1 MQEIN
6 TKGYLVR
13 KLSTT
18 YLNVSDT
25 YILPPVRKLGL
36 MLRANLT
43 ESDRLRAKIAEETKT
58 ASSEMNSILKT
69 QQREFLD
76 SMRKRRDELEAIY
89 QPIIEHIPEERQRAI
104 EEEVKA
110 VTAQVPPTIIE
121 RRTKENRQ
129 IDGIRGS
136 MEFFLDI

>member
-1 MQEIN
+1 
-6 TKGYLVR
+6 
-13 KLSTT
+13 
-18 YLNVSDT
+18 
-25 YILPPVRKLGL
+25 

>member
-1 MQEIN
+1 M
-6 TKGYLVR
+6 
-13 KLSTT
+13 STT
-18 YLNVSDT
+18 YLNVSNT
-25 YILPPVRKLGL
+25 NILPSVRLLGQ
-36 MLRANLT
+36 MLQADHE
-43 ESDRLRAKIAEETKT
+43 ESDRLRARIAVETKT
-58 ASSEMNSILKT
+58 ASTKFNSILKT

-76 SMRKRRDELEAIY
+76 SMEKRRDELEAIY
-89 QPIIEHIPEERQRAI
+89 QPIIEHIPDERQRAI

-110 VTAQVPPTIIE
+110 VSAQVPPTIIE